1 MRSLSSA
8 DARIEIVISHVMKAL
23 QSLCFYDNSVH
34 TFTYS
39 KYIVT
44 LSFASFV
51 GVSDDLR
58 MALGSHLYLVCERI
72 VHSQELV
79 YHKFGLHNIT
89 VCYLI
94 DWGNTMIA
102 IVHGTTGVDKYLTVN
117 IYYFSDTGRSKVCSF
132 PFGHSPSTTSRYNAS
147 ILYWV
152 CFLDLK
158 RAPLV

>member
-1 MRSLSSA
+1 MLSCIKDMRSLSSA
-8 DARIEIVISHVMKAL
+8 DARIEIVMSHVMTAL

-34 TFTYS
+34 TFTYN

-58 MALGSHLYLVCERI
+58 MALDSHLYLVCKRI
-72 VHSQELV
+72 VHSQKLV

-102 IVHGTTGVDKYLTVN
+102 IVQND
-117 IYYFSDTGRSKVCSF
+117 RS
-132 PFGHSPSTTSRYNAS
+132 R
-147 ILYWV
+147 
-152 CFLDLK
+152 
-158 RAPLV
+158 